1 MGRIYSFSLHSHI
14 FLICCSHTS
23 PQPPFHQTK
32 QSQCLQQAFGSCF
45 HILPVHSA
53 VGPHLSAIFVPT
65 VGHNF
70 SLKFYQHCVEDLE
83 NFKGIPN
90 KKPIYAT
97 QHEIYLFFFFS
108 SPKAFNYCC
117 IQFVIFFSKPFLPY
131 CFPSTHSLSVFAQ
144 LGYSYAVNM
153 QRFYSTITPPVAHV
167 G

>member
-45 HILPVHSA
+45 HIPPVHSA
-53 VGPHLSAIFVPT
+53 VGPHLSAIFVPA

-70 SLKFYQHCVEDLE
+70 SLKFYQHCIEDLE
-83 NFKGIPN
+83 NFKSIPN

-97 QHEIYLFFFFS
+97 QHEVYLFFFFS
-108 SPKAFNYCC
+108 PPQKYLIIVAFSLW
-117 IQFVIFFSKPFLPY
+117 FIFPNLFCPTTSHPRIPYLYLHSWDISMQLICKDSIPPSLPQW
-131 CFPSTHSLSVFAQ
+131 L
-144 LGYSYAVNM
+144 M
-153 QRFYSTITPPVAHV
+153 
-167 G
+167 